1 MSVCMNVCIH
11 VYECVCIQ
19 EFFGAIIIMSFITS
33 IVNSEMVPSQ
43 VCVCV
48 CFLINMRVCLDL
60 AAIPAYEEGMHYVYV
75 QTLYYIWSI

>member
-1 MSVCMNVCIH
+1 MNVCIH
-11 VYECVCIQ
+11 VYECVYIQ

-48 CFLINMRVCLDL
+48 CVFPDQHACVPGSRSNACV
-60 AAIPAYEEGMHYVYV
+60 
-75 QTLYYIWSI
+75 